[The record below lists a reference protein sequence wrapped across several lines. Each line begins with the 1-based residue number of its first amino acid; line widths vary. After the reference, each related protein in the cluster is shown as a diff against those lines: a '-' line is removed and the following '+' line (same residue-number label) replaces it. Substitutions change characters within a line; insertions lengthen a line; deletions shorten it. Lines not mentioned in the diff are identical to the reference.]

1 MELLTIYEKPCK
13 NFLES
18 IGDCGKWAEYL
29 GFSIQNGKVIH
40 YIKRGDGLVKIYC
53 SSCILSELLKNTA
66 LVKMPEIR
74 DGFIVFTV
82 VANNAVKKYVRRRRV
97 KAVVKRWRNP
107 RLTPRQR
114 AALIFF
120 SNGGLEAVAQ
130 GLGISKSAACKLVK
144 RALKKVVEI
153 LS

>member
-1 MELLTIYEKPCK
+1 M
-13 NFLES
+13 
-18 IGDCGKWAEYL
+18 
-29 GFSIQNGKVIH
+29 
-40 YIKRGDGLVKIYC
+40 KIYC